1 MSEAPALPRR
11 LPRLKNLHLALR
23 YEDDLRVFKSRWSR
37 AGIAAVVV
45 LAILVPLS
53 VHSDFWLGV
62 LNLGAIYAIGA
73 IGLNLLTGYTGQ
85 VSLGHAFFLGV
96 GAYSALWFGSHH
108 HLPMLVWL
116 PAAAIVGGLL
126 GAVIGPFALRLR
138 GNYLAVVSLG
148 LVFLGQHVFKTW
160 RSLTGGP
167 GGTSVR
173 VPLKVGPAHF
183 DHLSIAHHHY
193 TRAQSF
199 CLLTFAVLMICAV
212 LAKNIARSRPGRAMQ
227 AVRDRDI
234 AAEVIGVSLF
244 RTKVGAFVV
253 SSAMAALAGALFAAS
268 QQFVQPDT
276 FNLLLAIQFIAMII
290 VGGIG
295 TIFGAVIGAFVIVLI
310 PQVIDTYSSSVP
322 FVVKGSAAHGFHL
335 TVAQANEFIYG
346 LLIVVFLILEPRGLA
361 ALWLRLKAYFKA
373 WPFSY

>member
-1 MSEAPALPRR
+1 MSEAPSLPRR
-11 LPRLKNLHLALR
+11 LHLKNLHLTLR
-23 YEDDLRVFKSRWSR
+23 YEDDLKVFKSRWSR
-37 AGIAAVVV
+37 ASIVAVVV
-45 LAILVPLS
+45 LAVLVPLAMR
-53 VHSDFWLGV
+53 SDFWLGI
-62 LNLGAIYAIGA
+62 LNLGGIYAIGA

-96 GAYSALWFGSHH
+96 GAYSAVWFGTQH
-108 HLPMLVWL
+108 HLPLLVWL
-116 PAAAIVGGLL
+116 PAAAVIGGLI
-126 GAVIGPFALRLR
+126 GAVAGPFALRLR

-167 GGTSVR
+167 GGRSVR
-173 VPLKVGPAHF
+173 VPLKIGPLHF
-183 DHLSIAHHHY
+183 DRLTLFHHHY

-199 CLLTFAVLMICAV
+199 TLFTFIVLMICAV
-212 LAKNIARSRPGRAMQ
+212 LGKNIVRSRPGRAMQ

-234 AAEVIGVSLF
+234 AAEVVGVSLF

-253 SSAMAALAGALFAAS
+253 SSAMAAVAGALFAAS

-290 VGGIG
+290 VGGVG
-295 TIFGAVIGAFVIVLI
+295 TIFGAIIGAFVIVLI
-310 PQVIDTYSSSVP
+310 PQVIGKYSASIP
-322 FVVKGSAAHGFHL
+322 FVVKGSTAHGFHL
-335 TVAQANEFIYG
+335 TVAQANELVYG